1 MQIESTLKEL
11 NDFQPISLQEMD
23 NVKLM
28 DRQDIKF
35 VFKTDILPAILKE
48 AENYYKVLEIENK
61 RIQNYSSLYFDTDY
75 FKFYLDH
82 HNGKMNRHK
91 VRFREYTDSDLHFL
105 EVKFKNNKGDTRKKR
120 IEIPKEIF
128 MKGILSGNEMKFVE
142 ERLNYKPEP
151 LSSKLSVNYSR
162 ITLVHY
168 GLKERA
174 TIDLNLSFQNITRKK
189 DFCGMIILEVKQ
201 DRLSLS
207 SDLIQILRKFRLSSI
222 KISKYCL
229 GINSLF
235 PYVKYNRFKPRIIAV
250 DKLCSIKN

>member
-1 MQIESTLKEL
+1 
-11 NDFQPISLQEMD
+11 MD
-23 NVKLM
+23 SVKLM

-35 VFKTDILPAILKE
+35 VFNTNVLPAILKE
-48 AENYYKVLEIENK
+48 AENYYRVFEVKNNK
-61 RIQNYSSLYFDTDY
+61 IQNYSSLYFDTDY

-105 EVKFKNNKGDTRKKR
+105 EVKFKNNKGNTRKKR

-128 MKGILSGNEMKFVE
+128 LNGILSDNEKEFIN

-151 LSSKLSVNYSR
+151 LSSKLSANYSR

-168 GLKERA
+168 GLNERA
-174 TIDLNLSFQNITRKK
+174 TIDLNLSYQNNTRKK

-235 PYVKYNRFKPRIIAV
+235 PHVKYNRFKQRIIAV